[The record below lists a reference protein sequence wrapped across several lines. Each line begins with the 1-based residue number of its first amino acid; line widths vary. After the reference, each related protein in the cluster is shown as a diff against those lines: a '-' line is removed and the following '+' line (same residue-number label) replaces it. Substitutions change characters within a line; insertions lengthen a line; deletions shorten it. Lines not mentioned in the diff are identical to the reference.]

1 MAEILKDKGIKKR
14 LIRILL
20 YSLLALIVIPFSLS
34 WMTYNPMVQTFL
46 ARIASSY
53 LSKQLNTTI
62 MIDELHITPRLDLHI
77 SGVLAQ
83 DLHNDTLFH
92 AGDIFIDI
100 SSFHLKKSQKVF
112 KVNDIK
118 ISEASFALIKD
129 VNDSAFTYSFIR
141 HHFESDDPST
151 EIDTIHGNTK
161 WKVSFNNLDLSQV
174 RFRYIDETKP
184 RKEVGMDYANLD
196 IFIHELQLENLN
208 ILNDTFDFSVN
219 KLRCYD
225 RCGFVLDE
233 FSGNFRLSPMFLV
246 ADSLLVKTPN
256 SDIDLD
262 LVFDYHGWPSYLRF
276 TDEVVMTSDIRP
288 SEVNLIDIGHFAPHL
303 LVMDN
308 ELRIGGQVKGSV
320 NNLRVKDFRFTY
332 GRNTRFRGDVRL
344 YGLPDVRET
353 YIHTSVDEFTIT
365 RSDIESFAIPGALR
379 YIPVPDEIG
388 ILGTININGSFT
400 GFYDDF
406 VSTADFVSDIGSIT
420 TDISLR
426 QNEDHTDV
434 VYDGKLRARRFH
446 IGKFLNLEDYLG
458 EMDMEA
464 DIHGSGL
471 SGETANINMT
481 GNIDSLLFMQR
492 TFNEVHVR
500 GDIAEKKFNGHLNV
514 KDDLVN
520 FIFDGILDFNQEK
533 PLFDFTADIND
544 ADLYKLNML
553 DRDSLL
559 RLSVALNCNFIG
571 LELEDLEGRVMID
584 SLEFTEGEKSW
595 SMNHLALISLKDT
608 GYYRRI
614 MLTSDILDAVV
625 QGSFTIRE
633 MTYAIDSLVNHQF
646 SKWSFMPEPDFNLR
660 DQSLA
665 FSLEIK
671 ESDDFL
677 EIFVPGLQIWNSSTI
692 DGMFS
697 SKEGIAEVT
706 GLFPYVN
713 YLGMQSDGIRI
724 LANAQEGRSSLN
736 IKTDQ
741 ILLKDRG
748 MKDTLQL
755 GLENFSLD
763 CKLDQDSLKFALVWD
778 DEDVIRRNMAD
789 IKGYYT
795 FIDTSRSMLH
805 FSKAYAIINDSLWT
819 MSENNSMTFGKRYLE
834 FSKFNFIGGQQKL
847 MLQGKLSENPTD
859 TMNVDFNN
867 WRMSNFDIIY
877 RNYNF
882 DLNGI
887 IDGTFGISNAYQMPN
902 FFSNLNITDLEM
914 NNVLIGDAEIRSLW
928 NNNKQS
934 VDIDSKIIYHGNV
947 SDSRVMGLAGS
958 YYPQKKTD
966 NLNFTLE
973 MNNFRIEALNSFV
986 NSYVSDLSGVASAKL
1001 HISGSTKMPETQG
1014 QLKLMR
1020 SGCRIDYL
1028 NTIYSFAHTIDF
1040 NPGAISISNMI
1051 IYDSVGNQAIAN
1063 GKITH
1068 NYLKDFYFDLSVKP
1082 QDFVCLY
1089 TNRYHNNVFYGDGI
1103 VSGEVKFYGPMDDFH
1118 IDADVET
1125 SKGADIT
1132 IPLNNSL
1139 TVTENDF
1146 VVFRNEEK
1154 DIDEIAS
1161 KYSVNLKGLNL
1172 DFRIGISNTAETM
1185 IILPGNMGNI
1195 SSRGYGDIQF
1205 TVDPRGEFNIF
1216 GDYNFLGGTFFF
1228 SLQNLINRRFEII
1241 QGGHIDFTGN
1251 PYNADVDL
1259 KALYR
1264 LKTSL
1269 SGLGASISPEF
1280 EGQRVNVNA
1289 FLGLRGKLA
1298 NPDINFSI
1306 DFPNVKDEIKTT
1318 IYAVLD
1324 TNDAMLMNQQMV
1336 SLLLMNSFSYA
1347 SSSPNMAGSSLNIV
1361 TSQLSNWLSQI
1372 SRDFDIGINYIS
1384 GDEINQDELEV
1395 ALSTQFFD
1403 NRLIVDGN
1411 VGVMT
1416 TQKDASQQDAS
1427 NIVGDVNI
1435 EYKLRPDGRIRL
1447 RAFNRSNNINTL
1459 DYYSPYTQGVGI
1471 FYTKEFDRFGDIFKR
1486 QRKKGEKLENEE

>member
-62 MIDELHITPRLDLHI
+62 MIDGLHITPRLDLHI
-77 SGVLAQ
+77 SGVLAH
-83 DLHNDTLFH
+83 DLRNDTLFH
-92 AGDIFIDI
+92 AGDIFIDM
-100 SSFHLKKSQKVF
+100 SSFRLKQSQKVF

-141 HHFESDDPST
+141 DHFESDDPST
-151 EIDTIHGNTK
+151 EIDTIHGDTK
-161 WKVSFNNLDLSQV
+161 WKVSLNGLDLSQV

-208 ILNDTFDFSVN
+208 ILNDTFDFAVK

-246 ADSLLVKTPN
+246 ADSLLAKTPN

-262 LVFDYHGWPSYLRF
+262 LIFDYHGWPSYLRF
-276 TDEVVMTSDIRP
+276 TDEVNMTSDIRP
-288 SEVNLIDIGHFAPHL
+288 SEVNLIDIGYFAPHL

-388 ILGTININGSFT
+388 FLGTIKIKGSFT

-406 VSTADFVSDIGSIT
+406 VSTADFVSDIGSIS

-446 IGKFLNLEDYLG
+446 IGKFLSLEDYLG

-481 GNIDSLLFMQR
+481 GNIDSLLFMRR

-544 ADLYKLNML
+544 ADLFKLNML

-584 SLEFTEGEKSW
+584 SLEFIEGEKSW
-595 SMNHLALISLKDT
+595 SMSHLALISMKDT

-633 MTYAIDSLVNHQF
+633 MTHAIDQMIKEEF
-646 SKWSFMPEPDFNLR
+646 EKWSFLPEENR
-660 DQSLA
+660 EIREQSIA
-665 FSLEIK
+665 FSIDIK
-671 ESDDFL
+671 ETEDLLD
-677 EIFVPGLQIWNSSTI
+677 IFVPGLYVQQNSSI
-692 DGMFS
+692 SGMFNS
-697 SKEGIAEVT
+697 ASRQAEIDAYFPHVDYA
-706 GLFPYVN
+706 GLK
-713 YLGMQSDGIRI
+713 SDTVSIRARATESDLVI
-724 LANAQEGRSSLN
+724 D
-736 IKTDQ
+736 IKTDR
-741 ILLKDRG
+741 ILIKEQKAGDSLE
-748 MKDTLQL
+748 L
-755 GLENFSLD
+755 GLDMFNLYAN
-763 CKLDQDSLKFALVWD
+763 LDQDSLLFALGWD
-778 DEDVIRRNMAD
+778 DGQKISRNNAD
-789 IKGYYT
+789 FKGYYT
-795 FIDTSRSMLH
+795 FIDSVKSELSLTTARAMV
-805 FSKAYAIINDSLWT
+805 NDSLWSVDAGNR
-819 MSENNSMTFGKRYLE
+819 MIFGPRYFE
-834 FSKFNFIGGQQKL
+834 FEDFSLVGG
-847 MLQGKLSENPTD
+847 MQGLTLDGKVTENPND
-859 TMNVDFNN
+859 TMMVVFNN
-867 WRMSNFDIIY
+867 WRLSNFDIIF

-882 DLNGI
+882 DLNGLTN
-887 IDGTFGISNAYQMPN
+887 GTFGINNLYAMPN
-902 FFSNLNITDLEM
+902 FYSALLISDLEM
-914 NNVLIGDAEIRSLW
+914 NNVLIGDADIRSFW
-928 NNNKQS
+928 NSDQES
-934 VDIDSKIIYHGNV
+934 VDVNSQIIYHGNV
-947 SDSRVMGLAGS
+947 SDSRVIGITGS
-958 YYPQKKTD
+958 YFPQKNQN

-973 MNNFRIEALNSFV
+973 MNNFRIEAFNSFV

-1001 HISGSTKMPETQG
+1001 HIGGSTKKPETQG

-1028 NTIYSFAHTIDF
+1028 NTKYSFAHTIDF

-1051 IYDSVGNQAIAN
+1051 IYDSVGNQAVAN
-1063 GKITH
+1063 GEITH

-1103 VSGEVKFYGPMDDFH
+1103 VSGEAKFYGPMDDFH

-1125 SKGADIT
+1125 SRGADIT
-1132 IPLNNSL
+1132 IPLNNSF
-1139 TVTENDF
+1139 TATENDF

-1154 DIDEIAS
+1154 DKNELAS
-1161 KYSVNLKGLNL
+1161 KYNVDLKGLNL
-1172 DFRIGISNTAETM
+1172 DFRIRINNTAETM

-1216 GDYNFLGGTFFF
+1216 GNYNFLRGTLFF

-1447 RAFNRSNNINTL
+1447 RVFNRSNNINTL
-1459 DYYSPYTQGVGI
+1459 DYFSPYTQGVGI

-1486 QRKKGEKLENEE
+1486 QRKKGEKLENER